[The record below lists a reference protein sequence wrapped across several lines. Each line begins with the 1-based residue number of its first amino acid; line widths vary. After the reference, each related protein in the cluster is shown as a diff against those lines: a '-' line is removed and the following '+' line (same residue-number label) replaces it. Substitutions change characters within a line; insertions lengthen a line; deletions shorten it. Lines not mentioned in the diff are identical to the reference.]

1 MQKLLRRSPWAPPIL
16 CCAANN
22 TPIPFTLATTTT
34 TFFSLGFSTKTKTP
48 PLPHPTMSP
57 LHLHPSSAIA
67 AATAKNPITSR
78 FYPTNCCRICRCSI
92 DNSSPVRAWVVLK
105 ESRTGSRSTWFH
117 TAASDK
123 DFSAASASASAAAEG
138 SKNLEGEIQNG
149 EENDKGSEE
158 KPLRLHRRNKGSSVG
173 VVMPGNPDLLTIP
186 GVGPRN
192 LRKLVEKGIAG
203 VAELKQLYKD
213 KCREDEKATFLQRI
227 ANETLEL
234 QDLVE
239 IVPEPVNKWQDVG
252 PDHFNILDAFYAEP
266 QRYAYTFQNYVFV
279 TRVMQERESSGGIKP
294 LRLMERSVFSDRMVF
309 VRAVHEANWMNEME
323 ISIYDSWFDPVVS
336 CLPGLI
342 PDGFIYLRATP
353 DTCHKRMLLR
363 KRAEEGGVSLEYL
376 RDLHEK
382 HESWLFPLQSGDHG
396 VFSVKLPHHMDC
408 SLHPDIRDRVLY
420 LEGDHMH
427 SSIQK
432 VPALVLDCEPNI
444 DFGKDID
451 AKREETRLDFSERR
465 KIYGVKCGVAKG
477 YARQVAKF
485 FEFVKKKKEEPAE
498 KVGEAAKNGQPQ
510 VMLPHKGLWMPNEKH
525 FPESALKS
533 LDFRR
538 AMSFMSGLGLADVF
552 NNLVKLKTCYA
563 FSMRR
568 YARQV
573 AKFFEFV
580 KKKKEEPAEKVGE
593 AAKNGQPQVM
603 LPHKG
608 LWMPNEKHFPESALK
623 SLDFRRAMSFMS
635 GLGLADV
642 FNNLVKLKTCY
653 AFSMRSWLKAKSF
666 NTQFEASGWLRYQL
680 LQLRFEIV
688 GGSVA
693 AGGEGSFAAMQCD
706 FITSAAKFGDASERY
721 G

>member
-22 TPIPFTLATTTT
+22 TPIPFTLTTTTT

-67 AATAKNPITSR
+67 AATAKNAITSR

-213 KCREDEKATFLQRI
+213 KFFGKSSQKMVEFLQDSVGIIHRNHAESITTFIKESVDEELKEESSNSDMQRTHKKRLTFCVEGNISVGKTTFLQRI

-239 IVPEPVNKWQDVG
+239 IVPEPINKWQDVG

-382 HESWLFPLQSGDHG
+382 HESWLFPFQSGDHG

-408 SLHPDIRDRVLY
+408 SLHPDIRDRVFY

-451 AKREETRLDFSERR
+451 AKRE
-465 KIYGVKCGVAKG
+465 

-498 KVGEAAKNGQPQ
+498 KVGEAAKNSQPQ
-510 VMLPHKGLWMPNEKH
+510 VMLPHKGLWMPNDKH

-552 NNLVKLKTCYA
+552 DNLVKLKTCYA
-563 FSMRR
+563 FSMCR
-568 YARQV
+568 
-573 AKFFEFV
+573 F
-580 KKKKEEPAEKVGE
+580 
-593 AAKNGQPQVM
+593 
-603 LPHKG
+603 
-608 LWMPNEKHFPESALK
+608 
-623 SLDFRRAMSFMS
+623 
-635 GLGLADV
+635 
-642 FNNLVKLKTCY
+642 CY
-653 AFSMRSWLKAKSF
+653 TYRE
-666 NTQFEASGWLRYQL
+666 N
-680 LQLRFEIV
+680 
-688 GGSVA
+688 
-693 AGGEGSFAAMQCD
+693 
-706 FITSAAKFGDASERY
+706 
-721 G
+721 